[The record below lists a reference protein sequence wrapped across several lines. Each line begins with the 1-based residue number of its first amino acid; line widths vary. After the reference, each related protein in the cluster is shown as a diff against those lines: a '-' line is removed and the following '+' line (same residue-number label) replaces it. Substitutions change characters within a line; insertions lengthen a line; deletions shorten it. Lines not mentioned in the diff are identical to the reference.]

1 MSVYIVLFG
10 RMFWVLV
17 NIYYVFVMRGECLK
31 EVYIVIER
39 RYFYSL
45 LKIMEVIKMILE
57 VYGFFFEVKIF
68 VILDDDFKEVDK
80 VLKNFFFKLK
90 EKDGDIV
97 FNMIFGRKVLV
108 VVVIIYSWE
117 LNVREIF
124 YMVFFDV

>member
-1 MSVYIVLFG
+1 M
-10 RMFWVLV
+10 LV

>member
-1 MSVYIVLFG
+1 
-10 RMFWVLV
+10 
-17 NIYYVFVMRGECLK
+17 
-31 EVYIVIER
+31 
-39 RYFYSL
+39 
-45 LKIMEVIKMILE
+45 MILE

-124 YMVFFDV
+124 YMVFFDVQFLNRFYMMFLMYMQVFKNFLGDGNGG

>member
-57 VYGFFFEVKIF
+57 VYGFFFEVKIL